1 MQCSYENEDQWV
13 LDGAALYE
21 FEERLSWERPAIS
34 WFSLHIL
41 RQKLCSSWVHF
52 RYQPDTA
59 PSPLLLTISSI
70 MKHTTSMFFEFPI
83 EFTEFSRSQEMR
95 PKASEFLSAASA
107 LTFQHRPR
115 HTCIEKPSDPS
126 VMLRDIST
134 IIYNLPS
141 FIVNAYRRG
150 TTKPHSLLRFSGPF
164 HAVCL
169 HYSDPFQCVC
179 QTPAWERGKRLLCFA
194 KLWSLDGFYSING
207 DNDGLRYA
215 QIGGV
220 VFEKTTECISFHWV
234 HQNLSIY
241 TVYNICNT
249 TTAPLFVCSNEECVA
264 KMCHP
269 WSKNRM
275 SNLSRL

>member
-13 LDGAALYE
+13 LDGAALLE

-70 MKHTTSMFFEFPI
+70 MKHTTAMFFEFPI

-107 LTFQHRPR
+107 LTFQHRPQ

-141 FIVNAYRRG
+141 FIVNAYRRERQSR
-150 TTKPHSLLRFSGPF
+150 TRCCVFQAHSMQSAFTIQTHFSVSARLRHGREGEG
-164 HAVCL
+164 C
-169 HYSDPFQCVC
+169 CVS
-179 QTPAWERGKRLLCFA
+179 QSYGA
-194 KLWSLDGFYSING
+194 
-207 DNDGLRYA
+207 
-215 QIGGV
+215 
-220 VFEKTTECISFHWV
+220 
-234 HQNLSIY
+234 
-241 TVYNICNT
+241 
-249 TTAPLFVCSNEECVA
+249 
-264 KMCHP
+264 
-269 WSKNRM
+269 
-275 SNLSRL
+275 